1 MTTELR
7 TGIDPVLL
15 TKEDFIKMLVE
26 DLAEVMNQHPDL
38 NRISFEI
45 DYNYSPKL
53 CSLFINPK
61 AELEPQL
68 DKAFEALKQS
78 KNWPKVTGW
87 NLRSIMENTGRVSS
101 SYEVR
106 IEMQFEESYMAEVL
120 KNQREECA
128 RIHGFYNS
136 LSYKGD

>member
-15 TKEDFIKMLVE
+15 TKEDFIKMLLE
-26 DLAEVMNQHPDL
+26 DVAEVMTQHPAL

-45 DYNYSPKL
+45 DYNYGPKL
-53 CSLFINPK
+53 CWLFIDPK
-61 AELEPQL
+61 SDLEPQL
-68 DKAFEALKQS
+68 GKAFEALKQS

-87 NLRSIMENTGRVSS
+87 NLRSMMENTGRVSS
-101 SYEVR
+101 SYDVR
-106 IEMQFEESYMAEVL
+106 IEMQFNESCMANLLKEQQEEG
-120 KNQREECA
+120 R
-128 RIHGFYNS
+128 RIRKFYDS